1 MSRILVIDDDLE
13 ISALLKRALS
23 GNSHYVQTASNG
35 REGLRL
41 LGESPYDIV
50 ITDII
55 MPEVDGFEV
64 IMAIKKMPLHPRI
77 IAISGGSAGI
87 PKDDLL
93 MVAKAM
99 GVHRIL
105 QKPFLI
111 DELIAA
117 VGIPGACEDHGEH
130 NALKMKSMMLACK

>member
-1 MSRILVIDDDLE
+1 MARILVIDDDPQ

-23 GNSHYVQTASNG
+23 GNSHYVQTASDG

-41 LGESPYDIV
+41 LGESPFDIV
-50 ITDII
+50 ITDIL

-64 IMAIKKMPLHPRI
+64 IMAIKDMPLHPRI

-87 PKDDLL
+87 PQDGLM

-105 QKPFLI
+105 LKPFSI
-111 DELIAA
+111 DELIDA
-117 VGIPGACEDHGEH
+117 VGIP
-130 NALKMKSMMLACK
+130 